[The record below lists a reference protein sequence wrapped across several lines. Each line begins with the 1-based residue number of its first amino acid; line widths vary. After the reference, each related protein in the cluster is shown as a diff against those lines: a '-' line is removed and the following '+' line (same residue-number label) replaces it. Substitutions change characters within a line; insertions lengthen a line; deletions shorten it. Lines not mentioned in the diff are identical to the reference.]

1 MTKAASLKNG
11 LTRKEGREAMEN
23 MAKTLL
29 IGSIAWYGIT
39 GNPFFSTMCFI
50 LDTALSMGI
59 GDDEEDKRRRRL
71 HNPYTSESIELRLK
85 YDYLPDMLDEI
96 KITDSSGK
104 KHLLSDVLGHKP
116 SDIVQYGALSEFSE
130 ADFTSRLSFNNMWIK
145 DWKMGK
151 DLSSELLNFLT
162 AQAGATANF
171 LSGVV
176 KGIDDISNFQVEK
189 GLEKIVPGLFKGSLI
204 AARYKEEG
212 ATNSQNKVIMDKKDI
227 NNLMLFNQV
236 LGFKPT
242 ELSRQMQINYE
253 VQSEH
258 AKSIIRKEIAI
269 QNFENAVGSGD
280 DKNINK
286 ALENIIKHNERY
298 PMPTNPD
305 GSTKDF
311 YIDINKVLERVVKHA
326 SELTYR
332 GVKLGDD
339 PAKKLYEIQMLSR
352 GEPLPK
358 K

>member
-1 MTKAASLKNG
+1 
-11 LTRKEGREAMEN
+11 
-23 MAKTLL
+23 
-29 IGSIAWYGIT
+29 
-39 GNPFFSTMCFI
+39 
-50 LDTALSMGI
+50 
-59 GDDEEDKRRRRL
+59 
-71 HNPYTSESIELRLK
+71 
-85 YDYLPDMLDEI
+85 MLDKI
-96 KITDSSGK
+96 KITDSNGK
-104 KHLLSDVLGHKP
+104 KHLLSDVLGHRP
-116 SDIVQYGALSEFSE
+116 SDIVQYGALSEFSK

-145 DWKMGK
+145 DWKMGE
-151 DLSSELLNFLT
+151 DLSSELLNFSI
-162 AQAGATANF
+162 AQSGALANF
-171 LSGVV
+171 LSGIV
-176 KGIDDISNFQVEK
+176 KGLDDISNFQVEK
-189 GLEKIVPGLFKGSLI
+189 GFEKITPGLFKGSLI

-227 NNLMLFNQV
+227 SNLMLFNQV

-269 QNFENAVGSGD
+269 KNFENAVDSGD
-280 DKNINK
+280 DKDINK
-286 ALENIIKHNERY
+286 ALERIIKHNERY
-298 PMPTNPD
+298 PIPTNPD

-311 YIDINKVLERVVKHA
+311 YIDINEVLERVVKHA

-339 PAKKLYEIQMLSR
+339 PTKKLYEIQMLSR